1 MILTHSGYKC
11 FYTDQILPNTLRT
24 IAVDHFVPWSFVH
37 SDELWNFV
45 LTSQSLNSKKG
56 SKLPAEKYLEKLNQR
71 NQYFIE
77 VGDVHVKSEMEK
89 YEFQRFKKLYQYAEM
104 NGFEKGWT
112 P

>member
-1 MILTHSGYKC
+1 MILTHPGYKC
-11 FYTDQILPNTLRT
+11 FYTDQILPKTLRT
-24 IAVDHFVPWSFVH
+24 LAVDHFVPWSFVH

-56 SKLPAEKYLEKLNQR
+56 SKLPAENYLEKLNRR

-89 YEFQRFKKLYQYAEM
+89 EININKEM
-104 NGFEKGWT
+104 N
-112 P
+112 